1 MKCEIIRD
9 LLPSYL
15 DELTSA
21 ESNQAIEEH
30 LQECKECRKHLEAM
44 KTEMVS
50 ERYVKKTTEEI
61 REEIYPFK
69 KLKKRRSDQLSRP
82 FSYA

>member
-30 LQECKECRKHLEAM
+30 LQECKDCRKHLEAISGCTGSM
-44 KTEMVS
+44 MQAPSTIS
-50 ERYVKKTTEEI
+50 RSRYFIKNLPGI
-61 REEIYPFK
+61 S
-69 KLKKRRSDQLSRP
+69 LL
-82 FSYA
+82 